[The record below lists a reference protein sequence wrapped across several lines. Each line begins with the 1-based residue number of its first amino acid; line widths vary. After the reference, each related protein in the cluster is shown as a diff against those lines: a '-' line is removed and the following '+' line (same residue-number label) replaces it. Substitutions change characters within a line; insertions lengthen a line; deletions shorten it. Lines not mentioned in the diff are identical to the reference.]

1 MFSLTWSPGITLDQL
16 ERHAIEQAFR
26 FYQGNKTQTARA
38 LDIAI
43 RTLEVKLEK
52 YAFDDE
58 RAKEAFETGRL
69 QREEFQRRQ
78 RGIASPAAPTHAAIH
93 NSNGSGSAQPAQAE
107 RHGYDSHAGVRV
119 EPAAHVSPKQSVP
132 VQERQEVQGVLP
144 AKAPTSGVR
153 KTR

>member
-78 RGIASPAAPTHAAIH
+78 RGIASGGSSGTRCARFPETVRARAGAARSSRRAACE
-93 NSNGSGSAQPAQAE
+93 GSHQWC
-107 RHGYDSHAGVRV
+107 
-119 EPAAHVSPKQSVP
+119 PKNTLRFTAS
-132 VQERQEVQGVLP
+132 RWL
-144 AKAPTSGVR
+144 SR
-153 KTR
+153 S